1 MCARLLVCKRRVFKE
16 VLVPKVIRLF
26 RRKLLKAEWSRWWRF
41 FSLTTCISAFPVPFS
56 VSLSNSRLVPFQL
69 EISLHVFSF
78 VLCMVFTTM
87 ALHAQAPT
95 SAGNQLF
102 RLGKIHSY
110 ITILSS
116 FKCSLDI
123 LMLLC
128 VLEVRET
135 SPVSSDCSCW
145 DRLAPSGGISS
156 FRRRGEMW
164 GLYAE

>member
-1 MCARLLVCKRRVFKE
+1 MVGGSLVSPSASLLF
-16 VLVPKVIRLF
+16 LSLSLSLF
-26 RRKLLKAEWSRWWRF
+26 H
-41 FSLTTCISAFPVPFS
+41 
-56 VSLSNSRLVPFQL
+56 SNSRLVPFQL

-87 ALHAQAPT
+87 ALRAQAPT

-116 FKCSLDI
+116 SKCSLDV

-128 VLEVRET
+128 VLEGRET
-135 SPVSSDCSCW
+135 SSVSSDCS
-145 DRLAPSGGISS
+145 S
-156 FRRRGEMW
+156 
-164 GLYAE
+164 